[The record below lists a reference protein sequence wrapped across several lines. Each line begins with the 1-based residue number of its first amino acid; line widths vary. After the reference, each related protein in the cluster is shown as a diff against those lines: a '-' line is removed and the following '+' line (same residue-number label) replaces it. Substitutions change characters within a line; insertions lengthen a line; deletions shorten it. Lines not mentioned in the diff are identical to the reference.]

1 MKIISENNQ
10 NAANLACEALKNGE
24 VIAFATDT
32 VYGIACDASNSSA
45 VKKLYDIKKRDEK
58 KPIAIFVKDLATA
71 EEIFVFDE
79 LSKKIA
85 QNFLPGSITLVLPK
99 KIQKKINSSINLA
112 PNLNPKDDSLGFRI
126 VDREFIN
133 NLMSNFAGI
142 LAVSSANLSNQNP
155 ALTAKD
161 VEKYFLNS
169 TLKLIVD
176 GNCKKNAEVSTV
188 IKVVNKKIEIL
199 RLGAIRQ
206 KSIDLILNS
215 WP

>member
-1 MKIISENNQ
+1 MKIISENNP
-10 NAANLACEALKNGE
+10 NVVNLACEALKNGE

-32 VYGIACDASNSSA
+32 VYGIACDAANSNA
-45 VKKLYDIKKRDEK
+45 VKKLYGIKKRDEK
-58 KPIAIFVKDLATA
+58 KPIAIFVKNLAMA
-71 EEIFVFDE
+71 EEIFLFDE

-85 QNFLPGSITLVLPK
+85 QNFLPGSITLVL
-99 KIQKKINSSINLA
+99 QKKIDSSIKLA
-112 PNLNPKDDSLGFRI
+112 GNLNPQDDSLGFRI
-126 VDREFIN
+126 VDRKFIAE
-133 NLMSNFAGI
+133 LMSNFAGV

-188 IKVVNKKIEIL
+188 IKIVNKKIEIL
-199 RLGAIRQ
+199 RFGAIKQ

>member
-1 MKIISENNQ
+1 MKIISENNP
-10 NAANLACEALKNGE
+10 NVVNLACEALKNGE

-32 VYGIACDASNSSA
+32 VYGIACDAANSNA

-58 KPIAIFVKDLATA
+58 KPIAIFVKNLAMA
-71 EEIFVFDE
+71 EEIFLFDE

-85 QNFLPGSITLVLPK
+85 QNFLPGSITLVL
-99 KIQKKINSSINLA
+99 QKKIDSSIKLA
-112 PNLNPKDDSLGFRI
+112 GNLNPQDDSLGFRI
-126 VDREFIN
+126 VDRKFIAE
-133 NLMSNFAGI
+133 LMSNFAGV

>member
-1 MKIISENNQ
+1 MKIISENNP
-10 NAANLACEALKNGE
+10 NVVNLACEALKNGE

-32 VYGIACDASNSSA
+32 VYGIACDAANSNA

-58 KPIAIFVKDLATA
+58 KPIAIFVKNLAMA
-71 EEIFVFDE
+71 EEIFLFDE

-85 QNFLPGSITLVLPK
+85 QNFLPGSITLVL
-99 KIQKKINSSINLA
+99 QKKIDSSIKLA
-112 PNLNPKDDSLGFRI
+112 GNLNPQDDSLGFRI
-126 VDREFIN
+126 VDRKFIAE
-133 NLMSNFAGI
+133 LMSNFAGV

-188 IKVVNKKIEIL
+188 IKIVNKKIEIL
-199 RLGAIRQ
+199 RFGAIKQ

>member
-1 MKIISENNQ
+1 MKIISENNP
-10 NAANLACEALKNGE
+10 NAVNLACEALKNGE

-32 VYGIACDASNSSA
+32 VYGIACDAANESA

-58 KPIAIFVKDLATA
+58 KPIAIFVKSLAMA
-71 EEIFVFDE
+71 EEIFLFDD

-85 QNFLPGSITLVLPK
+85 QNFLPGSITLVL
-99 KIQKKINSSINLA
+99 QKKINSSIKLA
-112 PNLNPKDDSLGFRI
+112 ANLNPQDDSLGFRI
-126 VDREFIN
+126 VDRKFISE
-133 NLMSNFAGI
+133 LMSNFAGV

-199 RLGAIRQ
+199 RLGAIAK

-215 WP
+215 CP

>member
-1 MKIISENNQ
+1 MKIISENNP
-10 NAANLACEALKNGE
+10 NAVNLACEALKNGE

-32 VYGIACDASNSSA
+32 VYGIACDAANSNA

-58 KPIAIFVKDLATA
+58 KPIAIFVKNLAMA
-71 EEIFVFDE
+71 EKIFLFDN

-85 QNFLPGSITLVLPK
+85 QNFLPGSITLVL
-99 KIQKKINSSINLA
+99 QKKINSSIKLA
-112 PNLNPKDDSLGFRI
+112 ANLNPQDNSLGFRI
-126 VDREFIN
+126 VDRKFITE
-133 NLMSNFAGI
+133 LMSNFSGV

-188 IKVVNKKIEIL
+188 IKVTNEKMEIL
-199 RLGAIRQ
+199 RLGAVAPKLLEI
-206 KSIDLILNS
+206 
-215 WP
+215 

>member
-1 MKIISENNQ
+1 VKIISENNP
-10 NAANLACEALKNGE
+10 NVINLACEALKNGE

-32 VYGIACDASNSSA
+32 VYGIACDAANRNA

-58 KPIAIFVKDLATA
+58 KPIAIFVKNLAIA
-71 EEIFVFDE
+71 EEIFLFDE

-85 QNFLPGSITLVLPK
+85 QNFLPGSITLVL
-99 KIQKKINSSINLA
+99 QKKIDSSIKLA
-112 PNLNPKDDSLGFRI
+112 DNLNPQDNSLGFRI
-126 VDREFIN
+126 VDRKFIAE
-133 NLMSNFAGI
+133 LMSNFAGV

-188 IKVVNKKIEIL
+188 IKVANKKIEIL
-199 RLGAIRQ
+199 RFGAIKQ

>member
-1 MKIISENNQ
+1 MKIISENNP
-10 NAANLACEALKNGE
+10 NVINLACEALKNGE

-32 VYGIACDASNSSA
+32 VYGIACDAANRNA

-58 KPIAIFVKDLATA
+58 KPIAIFVKNLAIA
-71 EEIFVFDE
+71 EEIFLFDE

-85 QNFLPGSITLVLPK
+85 QNFLPGSITLVL
-99 KIQKKINSSINLA
+99 QKKIDSSIKLA
-112 PNLNPKDDSLGFRI
+112 DNLNPQDNSLGFRI
-126 VDREFIN
+126 VDRKFIAE
-133 NLMSNFAGI
+133 LMSNFAGV

-188 IKVVNKKIEIL
+188 IKVANKKIEIL
-199 RLGAIRQ
+199 RFGAIKQ

>member
-1 MKIISENNQ
+1 MKIISENNP
-10 NAANLACEALKNGE
+10 NVVNLACEALKNGE

-32 VYGIACDASNSSA
+32 VYGIACDAANSKA

-58 KPIAIFVKDLATA
+58 KPIAIFVKNLAMA
-71 EEIFVFDE
+71 EEIFLFDE

-85 QNFLPGSITLVLPK
+85 QNFLPGSITLVL
-99 KIQKKINSSINLA
+99 QKKIDSSIKLA
-112 PNLNPKDDSLGFRI
+112 GNLNPQDDSLGFRI
-126 VDREFIN
+126 VDRKFIAE
-133 NLMSNFAGI
+133 LMSNFAGV

-188 IKVVNKKIEIL
+188 IKVANKKIEIL
-199 RLGAIRQ
+199 RFGAIKQ